1 VGRIIVTNNVS
12 LDGVMQAPARP
23 NEDTRGGFTR
33 GGWANAYQDDVLAAE
48 MAGGM
53 SRSGALLLGRRT
65 YEDFHQV
72 WPNRR
77 DNPFTEILDNT
88 QKYVVATTLAEPL
101 PWQNS
106 TLIADDVIATLA
118 KLKDQLTGDL
128 AILGSGALIRSLLPH
143 GLIDEFVLITVP
155 LLLGTGQ
162 RLFPT
167 DGDPVRLEL
176 VRSVPTTKGALVTY
190 YRPA

>member
-1 VGRIIVTNNVS
+1 MGRIIVTNNVS